1 MCAQY
6 STSSRLP
13 DQPSAARCES
23 SSCCTHVWDCSA
35 GLGTP
40 IAWCGRQQKGDSPE
54 FGHSGFFQATRV
66 LQVLPSAYREE
77 QEALGKDDLLV

>member
-1 MCAQY
+1 MLSIQHPP
-6 STSSRLP
+6 SSQISRVQQ
-13 DQPSAARCES
+13 DVRAAVVAL
-23 SSCCTHVWDCSA
+23 HVWDCSA

-40 IAWCGRQQKGDSPE
+40 IAWCGGQQKGDSTE

-66 LQVLPSAYREE
+66 LQVLPSANKEE